1 MIRSPSGFAQILNL
15 ILNTLEY
22 ILVDRNAVGF
32 GLGQFLPFVSSC
44 LALWGSSVPAL
55 RFGVITFEEEGL
67 ERAWR
72 KPIRRVKQKHYSKM
86 LISMFRKKDAGKV
99 ALANLAKAGSPSGP

>member
-1 MIRSPSGFAQILNL
+1 M
-15 ILNTLEY
+15 
-22 ILVDRNAVGF
+22 GF

-55 RFGVITFEEEGL
+55 RFGVITFEEEDL

-86 LISMFRKKDAGKV
+86 LISMFRKKARGESRFGQ
-99 ALANLAKAGSPSGP
+99 LG